1 MPPNPLQSVTLDL
14 SQTARFAEVA
24 SDVLEPRARVP
35 VICPEAANAITIAAL
50 WHRLQR
56 PMLVITPNPDS
67 AQRLIDQ
74 IPTWMVPHTPHADES
89 PIHHFAETES
99 IPFERYDPDRGA
111 AHQRIAA
118 IDALARAAEPGAG
131 APPLVIS
138 SVHAAAE
145 RTFSTELH
153 PAAVS
158 EIRLGDRLEM
168 SDLLRN
174 WINAGYE
181 VHPAVEVPG
190 NVSRRGGILDIF
202 PIDYSAPVRIELFG
216 DEVESMRIFDV
227 ETQLSNELIESLR
240 IIPARE
246 ELPSLIDHDTLHQA
260 LSELDTD
267 NMDFTRLA
275 TQRISSDLKE
285 IAENE
290 LHRDLTFF
298 GGFFK
303 LGTIFDFLPSD
314 GVVVAMRPHMIA
326 ETALGQD
333 RRNADV
339 RRVKERRGEVPRR
352 FPVSHASWNEI
363 AAGIESAKHRI
374 EISPFGVDA
383 KDLGDKATLPLSPP
397 PLTVNRN
404 QPEEPS
410 EYDQSRHDAPIADP
424 ILPIKQAL
432 ESGAAKV
439 VVVTGHEERLRE
451 LTRAA
456 GIDRVE
462 IVEGYATAGFSVEFG
477 GDDRLAVLTDAEVFG
492 IRKQRRVSRRRAI
505 RKGPKLEE
513 LQPGVYVV
521 HIDHGI
527 ARFQGTT
534 VKQEDGREHL
544 ILQYA
549 RGDKVYI
556 PTEHLDRI
564 QIYQGG
570 GESPPRLSRLGTQ
583 EWRSARRRAKQATE
597 QVASELL
604 TLYASRML
612 AGGLRSEPDTP
623 WQHALETS
631 FPYEET
637 ADQATA
643 IDAVKAEMENP
654 NAMDRIICGDVG
666 FGKTE
671 IAVRAAFK
679 SVQTGRQ
686 VAILVPTT
694 LLAQQHFDTFRQ
706 RLAPF
711 PVEIE
716 ALSRFRTRSE
726 QKDILQRLAGGSID
740 IVIGTHRLTQRD
752 VRFKNLGLVV
762 IDEEQK
768 FGVQHKEHLK
778 RLRAEVDVLT
788 LSATPIPRTL
798 YMSLAGIRDMSNIET
813 PPEERLPVRT
823 FVSEST
829 DDLIRQAILREI
841 DRGGQ
846 VFFLHN
852 RVKDI
857 ERVSRKLRSLVPE
870 ATFAIG
876 HGQMPEGHLEQVMT
890 AFDQREFDVLVCT
903 TIIEAGID
911 MPNVNTL
918 IVNDADRFGLA
929 QLHHI
934 RGRVGRSARQAFSY
948 LLVQPNKSLTEE
960 AEARLNTIL
969 SASELGSGYQIA
981 MRDLEI
987 RGMGNVVGAEQSGH
1001 VAAIGLHLYT
1011 QLLAQSVE
1019 ELKRSRNIHALADE
1033 SPDAT
1038 SNGRHDIVSI
1048 NHHESPEALLEQI
1061 PKPDVRLGLDDR
1073 IPDEY
1078 IEDLAQRLAIYQRI
1092 SWCRTDSQ
1100 LAELSL
1106 ELRDRFGPPPRNV
1119 DYLLETARI
1128 RLLARAADVSSVRVT
1143 EDRALF
1149 VLNSPVGGARARLQE
1164 LLGPDAR
1171 VGNSQITFTFDPDED
1186 VENWVDEIAAVLETV
1201 ESFRQRLMSL
1211 ITA

>member
-1 MPPNPLQSVTLDL
+1 MPFNLLQSLTLNL
-14 SQTARFAEVA
+14 SQTEPFSEVSNQA
-24 SDVLEPRARVP
+24 LRPRARVP
-35 VICPEAANAITIAAL
+35 VICTESASAISIAAL
-50 WHRLQR
+50 WHRMQR
-56 PMLVITPNPDS
+56 PLLVLTPNPDS

-74 IPTWMVPHTPHADES
+74 IPTWAVTPSTSLDDL
-89 PIHHFAETES
+89 PLYHFAETES
-99 IPFERYDPDRGA
+99 IPLERYDPDRGA
-111 AHQRIAA
+111 AHLRIAA
-118 IDALARAAEPGAG
+118 IDALARAANPVTGT
-131 APPLVIS
+131 PPLVIA

-153 PAAVS
+153 SSAVH

-168 SDLLRN
+168 SSLLRK
-174 WINAGYE
+174 WTAAGYE
-181 VHPAVEVPG
+181 IHPAVEIPG

-202 PIDYSAPVRIELFG
+202 PVDHLAPVRIELFD
-216 DEVESMRIFDV
+216 DEVESMRLFDV
-227 ETQLSNELIESLR
+227 ATQLSHESIESLR
-240 IIPARE
+240 VIPARE
-246 ELPSLIDHDTLHQA
+246 ELPSLIDEDTLRDA
-260 LSELDTD
+260 LSDLDTD
-267 NMDFTRLA
+267 NMDFTRLT
-275 TQRISSDLKE
+275 TQRISGELKDIVE
-285 IAENE
+285 RE
-290 LHRDLTFF
+290 LHRDLTFY

-303 LGTIFDFLPSD
+303 HGTIFDFLPSN
-314 GVVVAMRPHMIA
+314 GVVMAIRPHMIS
-326 ETALGQD
+326 ETAFGQD

-339 RRVKERRGEVPRR
+339 RRVKERRGEIPRR
-352 FPVSHASWNEI
+352 FPASHASWNDI
-363 AAGIESAKHRI
+363 AAGIESAQHRI
-374 EISPFGVDA
+374 ELSPFGVDSR
-383 KDLGDKATLPLSPP
+383 DLGDMKTLPLTPP
-397 PLTVNRN
+397 PLIVNQN
-404 QPEEPS
+404 QPDDLNQNGQPS
-410 EYDQSRHDAPIADP
+410 HDALVTDP
-424 ILPIKQAL
+424 LRPIKQSI
-432 ESGAAKV
+432 ESGATRV
-439 VVVTGHEERLRE
+439 VVITGHAERLKE
-451 LTRAA
+451 LAKTA
-456 GIDRVE
+456 GIDGIE
-462 IVEGYATAGFSVEFG
+462 IVNGYATAGFSVEFDEG
-477 GDDRLAVLTDAEVFG
+477 DRLAVLTDSEVFG
-492 IRKQRRVSRRRAI
+492 IHKQRRISRRRAI

-534 VKQEDGREHL
+534 VKQQDGREHL

-570 GESPPRLSRLGTQ
+570 GESAPRLSRLGTQ

-637 ADQATA
+637 VDQASA
-643 IDAVKAEMENP
+643 IDAVKVEMETKK
-654 NAMDRIICGDVG
+654 AMDRIICGDVG

-671 IAVRAAFK
+671 IAIRAAFK
-679 SVQTGRQ
+679 AVQTGRQ

-694 LLAQQHFDTFRQ
+694 LLAQQHYDTFRQ

-716 ALSRFRTRSE
+716 VLSRFRTRGE
-726 QKDILQRLAGGSID
+726 QQDILQRLSDGRVD
-740 IVIGTHRLTQRD
+740 IVIGTHRLIQRD
-752 VRFKNLGLVV
+752 VHLKNLGLVV

-778 RLRAEVDVLT
+778 KLRAEVDVLT

-846 VFFLHN
+846 VFYLHN

-857 ERVSRKLRSLVPE
+857 ERISRKLRSLVPE
-870 ATFAIG
+870 ASFAIG
-876 HGQMPEGHLEQVMT
+876 HGQMPEGHLEQVMA

-960 AEARLNTIL
+960 ADARLNTIL
-969 SASELGSGYQIA
+969 SATDLGSGYQIA

-987 RGMGNVVGAEQSGH
+987 RGMGNVIGAEQSGH

-1019 ELKRSRNIHALADE
+1019 ELKRSRNIQTPVDG
-1033 SPDAT
+1033 PFDAS
-1038 SNGRHDIVSI
+1038 SNGRHDVVSL
-1048 NHHESPEALLEQI
+1048 NRDESPEELLDQGA
-1061 PKPDVRLGLDDR
+1061 KPDVRLGLDDR

-1078 IEDLAQRLAIYQRI
+1078 IEDLAQRLAVYQRI
-1092 SWCRTDSQ
+1092 SWCRTDEQ
-1100 LAELSL
+1100 LAGLKL

-1128 RLLARAADVSSVRVT
+1128 RLLARLADVSSVRVN

-1149 VLNSPVGGARARLQE
+1149 VLNSPVGGARSQLQD

-1186 VENWVDEIAAVLETV
+1186 VEIWIDEIAAILESIQ
-1201 ESFRQRLMSL
+1201 SFKQRLMSL
-1211 ITA
+1211 IAV